1 MYIYIFIYIYIYIY
15 IYVCMYVCIY
25 TIFRVSLPERVLRK
39 YSDAFGV
46 IGLLYGYN
54 RQLRH
59 ICLTYTHTVEMTN
72 V

>member
-1 MYIYIFIYIYIYIY
+1 
-15 IYVCMYVCIY
+15 MYVCIY

-54 RQLRH
+54 RQLCH